1 MATEISVP
9 DIGDFESVEII
20 EILVKPGDTI
30 KKNDPVVT
38 LESDKSSVEVPSPF
52 AGKISALKVKIGDKV
67 STGSVLALIEDE
79 KAKVEQQSSEQEKEK
94 TKPLVLKEDDVLP
107 ETEKII
113 KEAESTIPQ
122 TSLES
127 STVQPIQIDEITK
140 VDELKVDKEETA
152 EDKLVIV
159 QDKLLRT
166 MAEMENQR
174 RRFEKEKQEAFEFGG
189 FNFAGESLSLLDNI
203 DRAIMSFRN
212 DENLKNNK
220 DLNKIIDGIE
230 VVKKDLVS
238 IFKKNGIESIECI
251 NKKFDPNFH
260 QAMLEVEDNTKE
272 PGTVVQEIQK
282 GYMMKDRLLRPSL
295 VSVTKKREEK
305 LEKTTNDDKKTD
317 KKSEKKWLFCL

>member
-1 MATEISVP
+1 MTKADKETETLS
-9 DIGDFESVEII
+9 ETKEEIQ
-20 EILVKPGDTI
+20 
-30 KKNDPVVT
+30 NNN
-38 LESDKSSVEVPSPF
+38 
-52 AGKISALKVKIGDKV
+52 
-67 STGSVLALIEDE
+67 
-79 KAKVEQQSSEQEKEK
+79 KVEKKE
-94 TKPLVLKEDDVLP
+94 
-107 ETEKII
+107 
-113 KEAESTIPQ
+113 
-122 TSLES
+122 
-127 STVQPIQIDEITK
+127 
-140 VDELKVDKEETA
+140 EETA

-189 FNFAGESLSLLDNI
+189 FNFAGESLSVLDNI

-305 LEKTTNDDKKTD
+305 LEKTG
-317 KKSEKKWLFCL
+317 KKSEKK

>member
-1 MATEISVP
+1 MTKADKKKETETK
-9 DIGDFESVEII
+9 EEIQ
-20 EILVKPGDTI
+20 
-30 KKNDPVVT
+30 NNN
-38 LESDKSSVEVPSPF
+38 
-52 AGKISALKVKIGDKV
+52 
-67 STGSVLALIEDE
+67 
-79 KAKVEQQSSEQEKEK
+79 KVEEK
-94 TKPLVLKEDDVLP
+94 
-107 ETEKII
+107 
-113 KEAESTIPQ
+113 
-122 TSLES
+122 
-127 STVQPIQIDEITK
+127 
-140 VDELKVDKEETA
+140 KEETA

-189 FNFAGESLSLLDNI
+189 FNFANESLSLLDNI

-317 KKSEKKWLFCL
+317 KKIEKK